1 MAKPS
6 PAPTGRKTS
15 AQGKAHRAAAL
26 GQRPPK
32 NPGPER
38 ATQSVDANLD
48 IFWLKDDS
56 LADTDNFP
64 HPGVIFRQILD
75 DLAEAMQEFQSAED
89 ILLDDAELEIAAFPG
104 ATAPGKVSIKP
115 VAKKTPAKKVAIKT
129 IRKIPRNR

>member
-6 PAPTGRKTS
+6 PAPKGRKTS

-26 GQRPPK
+26 GQRLTKKP
-32 NPGPER
+32 NPER
-38 ATQSVDANLD
+38 AT
-48 IFWLKDDS
+48 
-56 LADTDNFP
+56 
-64 HPGVIFRQILD
+64 
-75 DLAEAMQEFQSAED
+75 QSAED
-89 ILLDDAELEIAAFPG
+89 ILLDDADLEIAAFPG